1 VNVLLVS
8 KDGGGMGVA
17 QRMAL
22 EGHDVAVHIGEE
34 RSKRAGRG
42 ILTRVGKWQ
51 GAVRNADL
59 VIADCVG
66 FGRFEDAL
74 RQTNKPL
81 LGFCAVLDKAEL
93 DRAAGM
99 EMFER
104 AGIDTPETH
113 YYNSP
118 GEAAKI
124 PDQHGWEPGWV
135 IKPHGN
141 KATATTAVVKE
152 PELWDQAIEKSPN
165 CPGICQRLVN
175 GIEVSTE
182 GWFNG
187 RDWITPFNHTFEE
200 KRFLAG
206 NLGVNTGCMGN
217 VVLNAGRGD
226 RLVQATVM
234 KMTPLL
240 RMLDYRGAF
249 DINTIVNEDGAYA
262 LEATSR
268 MGYDAVEALLEGLE
282 EPTGEFLLRVA
293 DGTAR
298 DMPLTADTMV
308 AVRLSIPHWPVR
320 HPNSDDFGEPI
331 TGIND
336 QSLKH
341 LWLNDI
347 YRDGDDEYK
356 TAGADGLLL
365 KATAIGRVER
375 GKRSPD
381 GRTYKPDYTYEA
393 RRRVYRTLD
402 RIGIAHKQYRIDIG
416 ERVNNEVAQ
425 LKKWGWLN
433 V

>member
-17 QRMAL
+17 QRLAL

-42 ILTRVGKWQ
+42 IVSRVGKWQ
-51 GAVRNADL
+51 PAVRNADL

-66 FGRFEDAL
+66 FGRFEDDL
-74 RQTNKPL
+74 RETGKPL
-81 LGFCAVLDKAEL
+81 LGFCAILDKAEL
-93 DRAAGM
+93 DRTAGM
-99 EMFER
+99 EMFQR
-104 AGIDTPETH
+104 AGIEIPETH
-113 YYNSP
+113 PYTSLSDAH
-118 GEAAKI
+118 EI
-124 PDQHGWEPGWV
+124 PAQHGWEPGWV

-141 KATATTAVVKE
+141 KATSTTAVVKD
-152 PELWDQAIEKSPN
+152 PELWDRAIEKSPN

-175 GIEVSTE
+175 GIEISTE

-187 RDWITPFNHTFEE
+187 KEWVLPFNHTFEE

-206 NLGVNTGCMGN
+206 GLGVNTGCMGN
-217 VVLNAGRGD
+217 VVLNAGKGD
-226 RLVQATVM
+226 RLTAATVELM
-234 KMTPLL
+234 APLL
-240 RMLDYRGAF
+240 KMLDYRGPF
-249 DINTIVNEDGAYA
+249 DINTIVTEDGAYA

-282 EPTGEFLLRVA
+282 EPAGEFLLSVA
-293 DGTAR
+293 TGRANE
-298 DMPLTADTMV
+298 MPLTTDTMV
-308 AVRLSIPHWPVR
+308 AVRMSVPPWPVR

-336 QSLKH
+336 ASLRH

-347 YRDGDDEYK
+347 YRDGDEYK

-365 KATAIGRVER
+365 KATAIGRIER
-375 GKRSPD
+375 GKKGPD

-393 RRRVYRTLD
+393 RRRVYRTLE
-402 RIGIAHKQYRIDIG
+402 RIGIANKQYRNDIG

-433 V
+433 G